1 MEQPNESSGFGIL
14 KIEQQ
19 TNLKE
24 KKKNPEIPRESE
36 VRTTESLEEQSLPK
50 EKRSSESARVNKGIV
65 RWEADESVDWKS
77 LRDRF

>member
-1 MEQPNESSGFGIL
+1 LKKYLTNRNACDIIDKHSAKEADGIL

-36 VRTTESLEEQSLPK
+36 VRTTERLEEQSLPK

-65 RWEADESVDWKS
+65 R
-77 LRDRF
+77 